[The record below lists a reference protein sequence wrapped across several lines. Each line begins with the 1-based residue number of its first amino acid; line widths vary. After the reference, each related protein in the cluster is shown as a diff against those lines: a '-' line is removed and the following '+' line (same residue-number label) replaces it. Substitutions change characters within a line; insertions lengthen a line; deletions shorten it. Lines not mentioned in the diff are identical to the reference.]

1 MSIEIKKLRTNF
13 EVRFNFIKPYFHFNK
28 SLSEFIKSLPKDQQ
42 QTKMDSVRKE
52 DGTIFNDWYRVV
64 NEAALAKIIDFIKS
78 NNLKFKFTNM
88 EPEDV
93 EKLKKEFELRLK
105 TKKEALQAKYETI
118 DTSVIDWGFMK
129 IEPYEYQKQAAIF
142 CDKSRGLAI
151 IGDEPGTGKSLES
164 ILYGIMTK
172 KDKKILAIMP
182 ASLKLNFRNEV
193 LKFSNE
199 KAFVYKWKPRRKSNE
214 VVYTKEESLFHIIN
228 YESLESFIRYN
239 FSHKCTTP
247 KCGFIEINDRKKYK
261 ECPNCK
267 RQKSIKTKADALEFI
282 KKDDVELRV
291 EDYDLIIFD
300 EAHYLK
306 NMDSARS
313 KISRKAFKSIK
324 RKILMSGTAILNRS
338 YELFPLLNMI
348 APDEFKNQHHFGVR
362 YCNGHENEY
371 GYWDFSGNSNLEE
384 LSERISPYFIR
395 RKKEDILKHLPPKTF
410 TDIPIELSL
419 EQWREYKKAEK
430 GVVDEITEVETELGY
445 LAKAQKLKQITCSIK
460 TKQAIEIIE
469 NYIENGEK
477 IVVFAEFLK
486 NIDELHQYFGNKSV
500 VFTGKKS
507 MDEKN
512 EAVQKFMDK
521 DSEVMVFLGS
531 LGAASVGITLTIAN
545 TAIVISQSFSPS
557 INTQAH
563 DRIHRATT
571 IGNVQIITLYCCET
585 IDEDIMNLLKEKEK
599 VISKVLDGEETFTQS
614 NKVESTVFKDLIKI
628 FLNKKS

>member
-1 MSIEIKKLRTNF
+1 
-13 EVRFNFIKPYFHFNK
+13 
-28 SLSEFIKSLPKDQQ
+28 
-42 QTKMDSVRKE
+42 
-52 DGTIFNDWYRVV
+52 
-64 NEAALAKIIDFIKS
+64 
-78 NNLKFKFTNM
+78 
-88 EPEDV
+88 
-93 EKLKKEFELRLK
+93 
-105 TKKEALQAKYETI
+105 
-118 DTSVIDWGFMK
+118 
-129 IEPYEYQKQAAIF
+129 
-142 CDKSRGLAI
+142 
-151 IGDEPGTGKSLES
+151 
-164 ILYGIMTK
+164 
-172 KDKKILAIMP
+172 
-182 ASLKLNFRNEV
+182 
-193 LKFSNE
+193 
-199 KAFVYKWKPRRKSNE
+199 
-214 VVYTKEESLFHIIN
+214 
-228 YESLESFIRYN
+228 
-239 FSHKCTTP
+239 
-247 KCGFIEINDRKKYK
+247 
-261 ECPNCK
+261 
-267 RQKSIKTKADALEFI
+267 
-282 KKDDVELRV
+282 
-291 EDYDLIIFD
+291 
-300 EAHYLK
+300 
-306 NMDSARS
+306 
-313 KISRKAFKSIK
+313 
-324 RKILMSGTAILNRS
+324 
-338 YELFPLLNMI
+338 
-348 APDEFKNQHHFGVR
+348 
-362 YCNGHENEY
+362 
-371 GYWDFSGNSNLEE
+371 
-384 LSERISPYFIR
+384 
-395 RKKEDILKHLPPKTF
+395 
-410 TDIPIELSL
+410 
-419 EQWREYKKAEK
+419 
-430 GVVDEITEVETELGY
+430 LGY